1 MTKAKK
7 IKSEPSRF
15 VKFANEV
22 ILYKTK
28 ADGITFTINLKNKF
42 CSCTYYL
49 DKKICSHLIA
59 ASEIFNENIG
69 IDNSQAEFF
78 TAKNTRGRPKK
89 SKKGQALNKNDKLQK
104 LNY

>member
-1 MTKAKK
+1 M
-7 IKSEPSRF
+7 
-15 VKFANEV
+15 KFANEV

-69 IDNSQAEFF
+69 IDNSQAEFL

-89 SKKGQALNKNDKLQK
+89 SKKGQALNKND
-104 LNY
+104 